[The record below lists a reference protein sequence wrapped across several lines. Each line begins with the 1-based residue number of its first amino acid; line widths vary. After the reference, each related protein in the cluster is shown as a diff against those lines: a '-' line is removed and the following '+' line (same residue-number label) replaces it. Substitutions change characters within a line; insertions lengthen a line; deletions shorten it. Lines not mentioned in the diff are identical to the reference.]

1 MRLVDTGRR
10 QSLHSRLIR
19 RGSLRTI
26 SCSISTLLLVGM
38 LAGCSTGDVD
48 ESRRAETREATRGA
62 ILPDVQ
68 ATKIVEEFFPPT
80 GTPGPTR
87 TPLPTLATLT
97 LATRLQA
104 DNSPAN
110 EVGSVNRGEG
120 VYAVAEIYGLSTGQT
135 VTGIWTT
142 SDGAEITRSTV
153 NVDRSLDAA
162 WVPLEWNVSGVGS
175 GTYAVYVYVDDVLM
189 NSLIFTVN

>member
-1 MRLVDTGRR
+1 MRSVDIGHRWSPRNPGVVRR
-10 QSLHSRLIR
+10 SFRAVTS
-19 RGSLRTI
+19 
-26 SCSISTLLLVGM
+26 SISALLLIVV
-38 LAGCSTGDVD
+38 LAGCATGDVD
-48 ESRRAETREATRGA
+48 EARRAETREATRGA

-68 ATKIVEEFFPPT
+68 ASKIVEEFFPPT

-97 LATRLQA
+97 LATRLNS

-110 EVGSVNRGEG
+110 EVGSVNRGER
-120 VYAVAEIYGLSTGQT
+120 VYAVAEIYGLASGQV

-142 SDGAEITRSTV
+142 SDGAEITRSTIT
-153 NVDRSLDAA
+153 VDRSLDAA
-162 WVPLEWNVSGVGS
+162 WVPLEWSVSGVGS

-189 NSLIFTVN
+189 NSLVFTIN